1 MLQEGR
7 NRLRGRQEPDLVR
20 QDDEVEVFIARERE
34 RRQRA
39 RLHVGRLGERVEK
52 SQERPGPGK
61 ALQRPQRFHVQ
72 FDARVGAQRR
82 GDLPGHAVELPG
94 LRVLDQQDAF
104 GTRARGGRRAGG
116 GAGRTWIHW
125 RGVAGAV
132 ECKRS
137 FSKVHLP
144 LVMASH
150 ESDERNGQNA
160 KKGRTSR
167 HGPCLHLW

>member
-1 MLQEGR
+1 MLQEGHD
-7 NRLRGRQEPDLVR
+7 RLRRRQEPDLVR
-20 QDDEVEVFIARERE
+20 QDDEVEVFVARERQ

-39 RLHVGRLGERVEK
+39 RLQVGRLGERVEEG
-52 SQERPGPGK
+52 QEGPGKGK
-61 ALQRPQRFHVQ
+61 ALQRPQRFHAQ

-104 GTRARGGRRAGG
+104 DTRARGGRRAGG

-125 RGVAGAV
+125 QAVAGAV
-132 ECKRS
+132 ECKRT

-144 LVMASH
+144 
-150 ESDERNGQNA
+150 
-160 KKGRTSR
+160 
-167 HGPCLHLW
+167 